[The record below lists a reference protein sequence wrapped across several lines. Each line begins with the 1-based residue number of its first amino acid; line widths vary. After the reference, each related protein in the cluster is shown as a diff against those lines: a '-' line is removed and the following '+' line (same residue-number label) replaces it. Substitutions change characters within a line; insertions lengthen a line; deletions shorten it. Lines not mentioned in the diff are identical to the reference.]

1 MNQSLVSNNAFV
13 ITNKS
18 DLTLSPDA
26 CFLSIS
32 SGVSHSASI
41 KSSVLNFGAS
51 FLDILYNCAKAYD
64 LSLNGLSLP
73 SFLISSSL
81 ELRVNSS
88 KSHH

>member
-1 MNQSLVSNNAFV
+1 
-13 ITNKS
+13 
-18 DLTLSPDA
+18 
-26 CFLSIS
+26 
-32 SGVSHSASI
+32 
-41 KSSVLNFGAS
+41 VLNFGAS